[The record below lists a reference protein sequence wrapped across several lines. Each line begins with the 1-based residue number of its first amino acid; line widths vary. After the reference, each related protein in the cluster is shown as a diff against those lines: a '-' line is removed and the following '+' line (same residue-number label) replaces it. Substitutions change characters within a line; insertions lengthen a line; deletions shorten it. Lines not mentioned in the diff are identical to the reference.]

1 VVVATTDERDFLAG
15 FHRWA
20 RHVRAHNAA
29 RLATSGIAV
38 GLVLGVAAAAFAW
51 WSRNDDLRIHSWW
64 LGACGLLAGL
74 WLARRKAWSDQHV
87 ALFLDQALQSDEAIT
102 TALEL
107 QQSGPSD
114 NVAYLTVLRDARR
127 TVGSA
132 PVRAH
137 LPPITQRAH
146 LFAPVAGAAI
156 FAIGLMP
163 FPPAPPAPP
172 PTPGTEQVKLS
183 HLGTLDDV
191 IKLSQLDPED
201 EDQAKRLR
209 ELSQRAETLGKRLL
223 QGMPEREA
231 LDEIA
236 KLRDAVLHERQRFGT
251 GKERAGLESALS
263 QLRKNPKLDAARKAL
278 GDRDMTAFD
287 KKMRRLANQLEGE
300 DRKRAQE
307 ALKKAA
313 EAARK
318 RGAQRVARALEE
330 QRRRLAETG
339 QHNDQLRALTK
350 AIEEGLSEEAK
361 RALREMNSSGDPEAA
376 RKLSEAMAKALG
388 QLTEEE
394 RKRLAERLREQ
405 AKELDPNGGGS
416 QSLSEE
422 QMRKMAE
429 NLITEE
435 GIKNLAE
442 QLRQQ
447 AKPKSPS
454 AESERQRQLGE
465 AERGLGQ
472 TQRQLQGGT
481 LMPLPGQGP
490 SPGGPPGGPPGGSD
504 PSGRP
509 GISRGGG
516 PGQHDGSTK
525 KIEGDEV
532 RSHARGRLNAG
543 APNPGSVRGRTP
555 GRAGETANLRGE
567 KELGRVGPS
576 EVGAVER
583 SEVPKEYR
591 EQVGRYFQP

>member
-1 VVVATTDERDFLAG
+1 MVVATTDERDFLAG

-51 WSRNDDLRIHSWW
+51 WSRSHDLRLHSWW
-64 LGACGLLAGL
+64 LGAGGLLVGL
-74 WLARRKAWSDQHV
+74 WIARRHAWSDQHV
-87 ALFLDQALQSDEAIT
+87 ALFLDQKLKSDEAIT

-107 QQSGPSD
+107 QQSSPSD
-114 NVAYLTVLRDARR
+114 DGPYLTVLRDARR
-127 TVGSA
+127 AVSSA
-132 PVRAH
+132 PVPAQ
-137 LPPITQRAH
+137 LPPITQRSH

-156 FAIGLMP
+156 FAIGLLP
-163 FPPAPPAPP
+163 LPPAAATPP
-172 PTPGTEQVKLS
+172 PPPGTEQVKLS

-201 EDQAKRLR
+201 EAQAKRLR
-209 ELSQRAETLGKRLL
+209 ELSQRAQTLRKRLL

-236 KLRDAVLHERQRFGT
+236 KLRDAVAHERQRLGT

-263 QLRKNPKLDAARKAL
+263 QLRKNPQLDAARKAL

-287 KKMRRLANQLEGE
+287 KKMRRLANQLEGD

-318 RGAQRVARALEE
+318 RGAPRVARSLDE

-339 QHNDQLRALTK
+339 QHNDRLRALTK

-376 RKLSEAMAKALG
+376 RKLSEAMAKALDL
-388 QLTEEE
+388 LTEEE
-394 RKRLAERLREQ
+394 RKLLAERLRAQ

-416 QSLSEE
+416 RSLSEE
-422 QMRKMAE
+422 QLRQMAE
-429 NLITEE
+429 KLTTEE
-435 GIKNLAE
+435 GIKQLAQ

-447 AKPKSPS
+447 AKQKPPS
-454 AESERQRQLGE
+454 AEAKRQRQLGE
-465 AERGLGQ
+465 AERGLGE
-472 TQRQLQGGT
+472 TERQLRGGS
-481 LMPLPGQGP
+481 LMPLPGQGQNAGGR
-490 SPGGPPGGPPGGSD
+490 PGGPPAGAD

-509 GISRGGG
+509 GVSRGGG

-525 KIEGDEV
+525 KLEGDEL
-532 RSHARGRLNAG
+532 RSHARGPLSAG

-555 GRAGETANLRGE
+555 GREGETANLRGE

>member
-1 VVVATTDERDFLAG
+1 VVVATIDEHDFLAG
-15 FHRWA
+15 FSRWA

-29 RLATSGIAV
+29 RLATSGVTA
-38 GLVLGVAAAAFAW
+38 GLVLGVAASAFAW
-51 WSRNDDLRIHSWW
+51 WSRNHDLRVHSWW
-64 LGACGLLAGL
+64 FGACGLLVGV
-74 WLARRKAWSDQHV
+74 WLARRNTWSDQHV
-87 ALFLDQALQSDEAIT
+87 ALFLDHKLGSKEAVT

-107 QQSGPSD
+107 QQSSASD
-114 NVAYLTVLRDARR
+114 NGAYRTVLRDARQAL
-127 TVGSA
+127 SSP
-132 PVRAH
+132 PVRSQ

-146 LFAPVAGAAI
+146 LFVPLAGAAI
-156 FAIGLMP
+156 FAIGLVP
-163 FPPAPPAPP
+163 LPPPPGAPP
-172 PTPGTEQVKLS
+172 PPPGTEQVKLS
-183 HLGTLDDV
+183 HLGSLDDV

-201 EDQAKRLR
+201 EAQAKRLR
-209 ELSQRAETLGKRLL
+209 ELSQRAETLRKRLL

-236 KLRDAVLHERQRFGT
+236 KLRDAVAHERQRIGT

-263 QLRKNPKLDAARKAL
+263 QLRKNPQLDAARKAL
-278 GDRDMTAFD
+278 GDRDITAFD
-287 KKMRRLANQLEGE
+287 KKMRRLANQLEGK

-318 RGAQRVARALEE
+318 RGAQGVARALDD

-361 RALREMNSSGDPEAA
+361 RALREMNSTGDPEAA
-376 RKLSEAMAKALG
+376 RRLSEAIAKALN

-405 AKELDPNGGGS
+405 AQELDPNSGGS
-416 QSLSEE
+416 RSLSEE
-422 QMRKMAE
+422 QMRQMAE
-429 NLITEE
+429 KLATDE
-435 GIKNLAE
+435 GLKQLAQ

-447 AKPKSPS
+447 AQPKPPSPE
-454 AESERQRQLGE
+454 AERQRQLDE
-465 AERGLGQ
+465 AERGLGE
-472 TQRQLQGGT
+472 TERQLQGGT
-481 LMPLPGQGP
+481 LMPLPGQGQN
-490 SPGGPPGGPPGGSD
+490 PGGPPGGPPAG
-504 PSGRP
+504 PSGSP
-509 GISRGGG
+509 GLSRGGG
-516 PGQHDGSTK
+516 PGQHDGTTK
-525 KIEGDEV
+525 KVEGDEL
-532 RSHARGRLNAG
+532 RAHARGPLSAG